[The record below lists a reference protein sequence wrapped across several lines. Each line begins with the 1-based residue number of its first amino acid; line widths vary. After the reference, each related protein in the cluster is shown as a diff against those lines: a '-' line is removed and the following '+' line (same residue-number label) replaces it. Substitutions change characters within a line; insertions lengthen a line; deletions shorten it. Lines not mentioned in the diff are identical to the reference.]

1 MRNICV
7 IGSCSMD
14 LVVTS
19 DKRPKAG
26 ETVLAR
32 HFRLCRAAKEQIR
45 PLPQPDL
52 GRKCLWSAKL
62 ETIIMEQLF

>member
-19 DKRPKAG
+19 DKRPKVG
-26 ETVLAR
+26 ETVLGTS
-32 HFRLCRAAKEQIR
+32 FQTVPAAKEQIR
-45 PLPQPDL
+45 PLPQQDL
-52 GRKCLWSAKL
+52 GRKCLWSARL
-62 ETIIMEQLF
+62 ETIIMEQLY